1 MSKKVKPKVLT
12 FGDDITKKYPEFKPN
27 LTPKQIFELGSFHD
41 QEGYYRD
48 IKSIHYKNE
57 LKDTWKKYTKK
68 GKCLEGVSIDLL
80 VTPKSVKTKKAK
92 INLNKYKVKAGL
104 SLDQWHE
111 YGWLDPQDPYGWV
124 QWYCEFY
131 DGRRSKYDDHQINR
145 WIKFAGETKGRWNKN
160 LMNKIINAE
169 TTYDDYSI
177 SPVIRQ
183 SLQHWAYQLTK
194 EDFNKF
200 KKLQNNN

>member
-1 MSKKVKPKVLT
+1 MSKKIIPKVLT

-41 QEGYYRD
+41 QGGYWRD
-48 IKSIHYKNE
+48 IQSIFFKNT
-57 LKDTWKKYTKK
+57 LKDSWKKYTKK

-80 VTPKSVKTKKAK
+80 VTPISAKTKKAK
-92 INLNKYKVKAGL
+92 MNLNKYKVKAGL
-104 SLDQWHE
+104 SLDEWHE
-111 YGWLDPQDPYGWV
+111 YGWMRKQDPFGWV

-131 DGRRSKYDDHQINR
+131 DGRRSPDDDRQIKR
-145 WIKFAGETKGRWNKN
+145 WIKFAGEKKGRWNKN
-160 LMNKIINAE
+160 LMNKIIKAD
-169 TTYDDYSI
+169 TSYDDYTI
-177 SPVIRQ
+177 SPIIRQ

-200 KKLQNNN
+200 KTTK